1 MNNKSFSAAYEAS
14 ADSFTY
20 LGMTSLS
27 FQFYQYPKSTT
38 KEINMKKTIRIIA
51 ITLLFAASA
60 STPVLASG
68 PVPVPLCY
76 PDPCLVN

>member
-1 MNNKSFSAAYEAS
+1 
-14 ADSFTY
+14 
-20 LGMTSLS
+20 
-27 FQFYQYPKSTT
+27 
-38 KEINMKKTIRIIA
+38 MKKTIRIIA